1 MNFVVICFYLL
12 KMARNRVSSSD
23 IGVQYRLETGRKAVD
38 LNGPY
43 GYDDLIYYA
52 KWLEEK
58 LIEEFNTQNAK
69 HESKIKNRD

>member
-1 MNFVVICFYLL
+1 ME
-12 KMARNRVSSSD
+12 RNRISSSD

-43 GYDDLIYYA
+43 GYDDLISYT

-58 LIEEFNTQNAK
+58 LIEEFNTQNVK
-69 HESKIKNRD
+69 YESKIENRNRSGKARND